1 MKCDIKVT
9 PWVATVGN
17 GWKRNALSGINDADI
32 AFILYLLA
40 SQEATRRNKI
50 DLSASVW
57 QRDTHVRISCICVAS
72 IERSF
77 VLVQIL
83 IFIDYFEQL
92 RMAIDSIVPDWFWF
106 WLLPLLVVV
115 VARALAA
122 PSLGISG
129 VLAYLSHHTVLSCG
143 SRKEI

>member
-1 MKCDIKVT
+1 
-9 PWVATVGN
+9 
-17 GWKRNALSGINDADI
+17 
-32 AFILYLLA
+32 
-40 SQEATRRNKI
+40 
-50 DLSASVW
+50 
-57 QRDTHVRISCICVAS
+57 VAS

-92 RMAIDSIVPDWFWF
+92 RMAIDSIVPGWFWF

-122 PSLGISG
+122 PSLGI
-129 VLAYLSHHTVLSCG
+129 LSALTSLGHPTTLTTF
-143 SRKEI
+143 